1 MSLFG
6 EMNIVHLK
14 TEFFQDLVGQ
24 NLTANFAIGDG
35 YKIKVSNLTQL
46 NTVSGNLIANRLK
59 LINRFRHQDRIETL
73 SIASMV
79 FTFSL

>member
-6 EMNIVHLK
+6 EMNILHLK

-35 YKIKVSNLTQL
+35 YKIKVSNLT
-46 NTVSGNLIANRLK
+46 
-59 LINRFRHQDRIETL
+59 
-73 SIASMV
+73 
-79 FTFSL
+79 

>member
-1 MSLFG
+1 MPRVWGIGALTSPSSVPLENWNKQNWMKLLNFENMSLFG

-35 YKIKVSNLTQL
+35 YKIKVSNLT
-46 NTVSGNLIANRLK
+46 
-59 LINRFRHQDRIETL
+59 
-73 SIASMV
+73 
-79 FTFSL
+79 

>member
-14 TEFFQDLVGQ
+14 TKFFQDLVGR

-35 YKIKVSNLTQL
+35 CKIKVSNLP
-46 NTVSGNLIANRLK
+46 
-59 LINRFRHQDRIETL
+59 
-73 SIASMV
+73 
-79 FTFSL
+79 